1 MKGWR
6 GGENKYTGVFTPE
19 HASYAT
25 VRQLEVMEAFEK
37 SGQNI
42 DATAKALGV
51 TRKAVTQ
58 SLDAVILKA
67 QIRGYSP
74 EHQMTRPVPEMHVA
88 KGVSTLFDADG
99 KVRAQ
104 WVKSELDRQKYLQ
117 AIRDVVADA
126 MNGLPRAEVTPMPVF
141 THACLCNLYTLTD
154 CHVGALAWD
163 KETGT
168 DWDLE
173 IAERTLTGCFEH
185 MVNSSPQ
192 AKVAIVN
199 QLGDFLHSD
208 GIQGVTPTSG
218 HLLDMDSRFSKV
230 VRVAVRILR
239 RIVDFALARHEKV
252 IVIMAEGNHDIS
264 SSIWLRELF
273 RLLYEDEPRVEV
285 IDTPLPYYVYQH
297 GRTMLCFHHGHL
309 KKNGELPILFAAQF
323 PKIWGETAKRYAH
336 CGHRHHVEEKE
347 HSGITVVQHPTLAAR
362 DAYAARGGWIADR
375 QVTSITYHSA
385 YGQVARNT
393 ITPEMIGEPA

>member
-1 MKGWR
+1 MK
-6 GGENKYTGVFTPE
+6 GGENKYAGIFTPE

-37 SGQNI
+37 SGQNVE
-42 DATAKALGV
+42 ATAAALGMHRKSV
-51 TRKAVTQ
+51 TDALDSVLRKAE
-58 SLDAVILKA
+58 IK
-67 QIRGYSP
+67 GYSP
-74 EHQMTRPVPEMHVA
+74 RHHMTNAVPEMHVA
-88 KGVSTLFDADG
+88 KGVSTLFDAEG

-117 AIRDVVADA
+117 AIRDIVADA
-126 MNGLPRAEVTPMPVF
+126 MQGLPRVRSTPLPIF
-141 THACLCNLYTLTD
+141 TEAALCNLYTMTD

-163 KETGT
+163 KETGD

-185 MVNSSPQ
+185 MVNSSPA

-252 IVIMAEGNHDIS
+252 IVLMAEGNHDIS

-273 RLLYEDEPRVEV
+273 RLLYENEPRVEV
-285 IDTPLPYYVYQH
+285 IDSPLPYYVHQH
-297 GRTMLCFHHGHL
+297 GKTMIGFHHGHL
-309 KKNGELPILFAAQF
+309 TKNAQLPILFAAQF
-323 PKIWGETAKRYAH
+323 PQVWGSTTKRYAH

-347 HSGITVVQHPTLAAR
+347 HSGITIVQHPTLAAR
-362 DAYAARGGWIADR
+362 DAYAARGGWIAER
-375 QVTSITYHSA
+375 QVTGITYHYL

-393 ITPEMIGEPA
+393 ITPEMLGETV